1 MQARS
6 PHARTRTS
14 VACVSRGAPLSIRAI
29 EVMGGIGVAFWVVTI
44 ARSLIAD
51 AASSL
56 GVVVVGAVLGGAH
69 VLVAVAAGRRSRVYL
84 YAIGFIFFGD
94 LALAIWVDPQA
105 FALVAFTVVL
115 GVLAAT
121 PSARAW
127 LRDPVQG

>member
-1 MQARS
+1 MRARS

-14 VACVSRGAPLSIRAI
+14 VACVSRGTPLPIRAI
-29 EVMGGIGVAFWVVTI
+29 EVMGGIGVAFWAVTI
-44 ARSLIAD
+44 IQSLIAD

-56 GVVVVGAVLGGAH
+56 GVILVGVILGGAH
-69 VLVAVAAGRRSRVYL
+69 VVVAVAAHRRSSIYL
-84 YAIGFIFFGD
+84 YAIGSIFFGD

-115 GVLAAT
+115 GILAAA

>member
-121 PSARAW
+121 PSARTW